1 MTTIAK
7 RATLGAAVMLLTAQT
22 GPAAVEGD
30 FCTRLAANA
39 GIERPVPPP
48 PGPTEWTVNALN
60 FGQRFLFGGAVATG
74 VGVTPAEPA
83 TAEEYRRMEDICMPE
98 DKGATCNLVGPLNF
112 KFIWKGKKVITPM
125 RPGERATIIVA
136 GTRTTCRSGPV
147 AVASATA

>member
-1 MTTIAK
+1 MTIWK
-7 RATLGAAVMLLTAQT
+7 RATLAAALMLTAQAS
-22 GPAAVEGD
+22 PAALEGD

-39 GIERPVPPP
+39 GIERPVPPA

-60 FGQRFLFGGAVATG
+60 FGQRFLFSGAVATG

-125 RPGERATIIVA
+125 QPGERATIVVA
-136 GTRTTCRSGPV
+136 GTRTTCRSA
-147 AVASATA
+147 AVVGASPTA